1 MKLGIVTRNFGWKAG
16 SLLLAALLWVAFSA
30 EPDIVTEHTVPIL
43 YRGLSPQFLVT
54 GDVPG
59 SIELELRG
67 PSGRLT
73 SSNLADTVALLDVSN
88 IDAPG
93 ERTVTIGGENLNL
106 PRGVMFLRAVPSQL
120 RLRFSRIAAKEV
132 PVEVRFSGALPAGYR
147 VASQSVDPPK
157 LRVVGSEARV
167 DSVNGVETDAIDLGR
182 VTQSGE
188 HRVNAFVKDPQLRF
202 ESSPLVTVRVNIERV
217 AEKTGEKTGNDN

>member
-1 MKLGIVTRNFGWKAG
+1 MKHGILTRNFGWKAG
-16 SLLLAALLWVAFSA
+16 SLLSAVLLWIAFSA

-43 YRGLSPQFLVT
+43 YRGLPTQFLVT
-54 GDVPG
+54 GDVPN

-73 SSNLADTVALLDVSN
+73 AANLADTVVLLDVSS
-88 IDAPG
+88 IDSPG

-106 PRGVMFLRAVPSQL
+106 PRNVTFLRAVPSQL
-120 RLRFSRIAAKEV
+120 RLRFSRIASKDV

-147 VASQSVDPPK
+147 VASQSAEPPH
-157 LRVVGSEARV
+157 LSVVGSEARV
-167 DSVNGVETDAIDLGR
+167 EAVTGVETDAIDLGR

-188 HRVNAFVKDPQLRF
+188 YRVNAFVKDPQVRF
-202 ESSPLVTVRVNIERV
+202 ESSPVVTVRVTI
-217 AEKTGEKTGNDN
+217 EKTGNEN

>member
-1 MKLGIVTRNFGWKAG
+1 MKAGIVTRNFGWKAG
-16 SLLLAALLWVAFSA
+16 SLLLAVLLWVAFSA

-43 YRGLSPQFLVT
+43 YRGLPPQFLVT
-54 GDVPG
+54 GDVPT

-73 SSNLADTVALLDVSN
+73 AANLADTVALLEVSN

-93 ERTVTIGGENLNL
+93 ERTVTIGGDNLNL
-106 PRGVMFLRAVPSQL
+106 PRGVTFLRAVPSQL

-147 VASQSVDPPK
+147 VAAQEVDPPK

-167 DSVNGVETDAIDLGR
+167 EAVAGVETDAIDLGR
-182 VTQSGE
+182 VTESGE
-188 HRVNAFVKDPQLRF
+188 YRVNAFVKDPQLRF
-202 ESSPLVTVRVNIERV
+202 EASPLVTVRVTIER
-217 AEKTGEKTGNDN
+217 APDQKGQ

>member
-1 MKLGIVTRNFGWKAG
+1 
-16 SLLLAALLWVAFSA
+16 
-30 EPDIVTEHTVPIL
+30 
-43 YRGLSPQFLVT
+43 
-54 GDVPG
+54 
-59 SIELELRG
+59 
-67 PSGRLT
+67 
-73 SSNLADTVALLDVSN
+73 VALLDVSN

-93 ERTVTIGGENLNL
+93 ERTVTIGGGNLNL

-167 DSVNGVETDAIDLGR
+167 DTVNGVETDAIDLGR
-182 VTQSGE
+182 LTQSGE

-202 ESSPLVTVRVNIERV
+202 ESSPLVTVRVNIEHV